1 MLVFREKVQLNTEGV
16 CRSVKY
22 TNKTFKNRPV
32 LHDKHERGSS
42 LNKPACLLHILVIS
56 TPCVI
61 FFFKLKFKKANAF
74 VVL

>member
-1 MLVFREKVQLNTEGV
+1 MLVFREKVQLNTEYRV

-42 LNKPACLLHILVIS
+42 LANQLVYFTS
-56 TPCVI
+56 
-61 FFFKLKFKKANAF
+61 L
-74 VVL
+74 